1 MQDFSCFACLFLVL
15 VNMVER
21 VVGLLRA
28 SDRYLHRSRHLVF
41 VEGLVHACTHAHT
54 HARDE
59 LIAIIKLGYIPNAL
73 GNRAKTGKARRRKMK
88 NQQKSI
94 LNSTHTLT
102 HTQTSL
108 FSSSFPS
115 PCTAASANA
124 GAKTHLQV
132 EGQGVRFFILGYC
145 GEL

>member
-1 MQDFSCFACLFLVL
+1 MQDSSCFACLFLVL

-59 LIAIIKLGYIPNAL
+59 LIAIINLGYIPNAL

-94 LNSTHTLT
+94 LNSTHT
-102 HTQTSL
+102 QTPL
-108 FSSSFPS
+108 FSSSSFPS

-132 EGQGVRFFILGYC
+132 EGQRVRFFILGYC